1 MPRNPGSDFYRPAE
15 PKPAMPLQFVSPE
28 RGLYA
33 SNIIT
38 KVTTPAWDG
47 TRHNGG
53 FQRAVDSALQRARQ
67 AGQAHPIIMGAIPFD
82 TRQPSCL
89 YVPGDY
95 QWRRPEPPP
104 PQEAQR
110 QPPSLRE
117 ARHLPREGA
126 FKQAVRQAIANFQHS
141 DIRKVVLSRIL
152 ELHLSEA
159 VDIDQLLTRLRHQN
173 PEGYQFRVPME
184 DGATLVGVSPELL
197 LRKDG
202 DTLLSN
208 PLAGTARRQTHG
220 ARDRAAAR
228 DLMASA
234 KDRYEHR
241 LVVDQI
247 RRVLA
252 PRCAHLEI
260 PESPSL
266 IATSAL
272 WHLSTAVEGR
282 VGEPDATALQLA
294 CGLHPT
300 PAVCGYPTDPA
311 RKLIHLVEPF
321 ERGLFT
327 GMVGWCDLEGNGE
340 WAVTI
345 RCGSVRHDRVR
356 LFAGAG
362 IVEASQPE
370 AEWAETQAKLA
381 TMLNAFGLDA
391 AQLDICSRSDRPAG
405 EMMS

>member
-1 MPRNPGSDFYRPAE
+1 MPRNRESYSHRPAK
-15 PKPAMPLQFVSPE
+15 PQPAMPLQFVSPE

-33 SNIIT
+33 SDIIT
-38 KVTTPAWDG
+38 RVTTPAWDG
-47 TRHNGG
+47 TRRDGD
-53 FQRAVDSALQRARQ
+53 FQRAVDSALRRARR
-67 AGQAHPIIMGAIPFD
+67 AGQSHPIIMGAIPFD

-89 YVPGDY
+89 YVPGHY
-95 QWRRPEPPP
+95 QWRPPEAPL
-104 PQEAQR
+104 EGDAQR
-110 QPPSLRE
+110 QPASLRE
-117 ARHLPREGA
+117 ASHLPREA
-126 FKQAVRQAIANFQHS
+126 VFKQAVRQAIANFQHS

-152 ELHLSEA
+152 ELRLSEA
-159 VDIDQLLTRLRHQN
+159 VNIDQLLARLRHQN

-202 DTLLSN
+202 DTLRSN
-208 PLAGTARRQTHG
+208 PLAGTARRQAHG

-228 DLMASA
+228 DLMASP

-252 PRCAHLEI
+252 PHCRHLEI
-260 PESPSL
+260 PEAPSL
-266 IATSAL
+266 IATAAL
-272 WHLSTAVEGR
+272 WHLSTTVQGQ
-282 VGEPDATALQLA
+282 VGDPDTTVLQLA

-300 PAVCGYPTDPA
+300 PAVCGDPTGLA
-311 RKLIHLVEPF
+311 RKLIDLVEPF

-327 GMVGWCDLEGNGE
+327 GMVGWCDLQGNGE

-391 AQLDICSRSDRPAG
+391 AQLGACTRSDRPAG
-405 EMMS
+405 EVMS